1 VTTPLSILAKKLKP
15 RLRARF
21 EAALQALQGN
31 VNLNAVAQ
39 AVQHGHMSKA
49 LDNVLRAV
57 DPTLQVAAL
66 AVREAVLA
74 GADAEAATIMAHVGK
89 LHTTVPES
97 AFTVVNHDAVEA
109 ATKAQTAQLVR
120 EVGGE
125 TKDAIRSIVKR
136 SVSGDL
142 TAEEAARLIR
152 AEVGLTTRQAAAV
165 DRYLLNLLH
174 GGTPGSRAMNAA
186 ERYARKLLRQRSE
199 SIAVTEVGR
208 ATESGARTSR
218 LSARRKGPA
227 RQARARAVGRH
238 VGRRAVSLLPEDD
251 AGEERQ
257 DRRAVL
263 HAARH
268 AVPPADASVVS
279 LHHARRLRLTASRR
293 CETV

>member
-218 LSARRKGPA
+218 LSARRKGLLGKHA
-227 RQARARAVGRH
+227 REQWV
-238 VGRRAVSLLPEDD
+238 VTSDD
-251 AGEERQ
+251 ALCPYCQKMTLVKNAKIGAPFSTPLGMRF
-257 DRRAVL
+257 
-263 HAARH
+263 H
-268 AVPPADASVVS
+268 PPMHPWCRCTTRVVF
-279 LHHARRLRLTASRR
+279 A
-293 CETV
+293 